1 MSAPS
6 DLRYTRDH
14 EWIKVDGDQA
24 TVGITQY
31 AAEQLGDIVF
41 VELPDTGR
49 DLEVAK
55 PFGVVESVK
64 AVSDLYAP
72 ISGAVTSTNDALT
85 KEPELVN
92 SDPYGAGWMIKLT
105 IADPTQI
112 DDLLDGSAYDDL
124 VAAG

>member
-1 MSAPS
+1 VSAPN

-72 ISGAVTSTNDALT
+72 ISGAVTSTNDALA

-105 IADPTQI
+105 VADPTQI

>member
-1 MSAPS
+1 VSAPS

-14 EWIKVDGDQA
+14 EWIKVEGEEA

-72 ISGAVTSTNDALT
+72 ISGAVTSTNDALA

>member
-1 MSAPS
+1 VSAPT

-14 EWIKVDGDQA
+14 EWIKVDGDKA

-72 ISGAVTSTNDALT
+72 ISGEVTSTNDALA

-105 IADPTQI
+105 VADPTQI
-112 DDLLDGSAYDDL
+112 DDLLDGPAYDDL